1 MIPTRAILSCQ
12 PCVGLRISRCQRT
25 LSDSSHTI
33 HVVGV
38 FLLNAMPVYAR
49 AVVLQGVLNGDLYS
63 VAPIYSHVSKDHTWA
78 DVTYQLLS

>member
-12 PCVGLRISRCQRT
+12 PCVGLGISGCQRT
-25 LSDSSHTI
+25 LSDSSHAI

-49 AVVLQGVLNGDLYS
+49 AVVLQGVLNSDLHS
-63 VAPIYSHVSKDHTWA
+63 IAPIYSRVSKDLTWA
-78 DVTYQLLS
+78 DITYQLLS